1 MSIKDINQETEK
13 EYTISSDI
21 PQDEFEWIGQDVN
34 ALGEM
39 KRPSVSFWRDAW
51 FRLKKDKIAMIFLGI
66 LVFIVLG
73 AILVPMFSPYDISS
87 MDVTHTNMGL
97 MSKIDGALHLFGT
110 DDLGR
115 DMFVRVWYGGRISM
129 IIAFSAV
136 FINVIVGIVY
146 GGISGY
152 FGGKIDNVM
161 MRIVEIIGGIP
172 YLLIVILLMVVMK
185 PGIATMIIAYSTVGW
200 TGMARL
206 VRGQVIQL
214 KEQEYIIASQTM
226 GGSSARIIAKHL
238 IPNLLPIVIVNL
250 TLSIPSAI
258 FTEAFLSFIGLGVP
272 VPEASWGTL
281 CNDGIVVFQNY
292 PLQLII
298 PGLFISITMLSFNLL
313 GDSLRDCLD
322 PKLRR

>member
-1 MSIKDINQETEK
+1 M
-13 EYTISSDI
+13 
-21 PQDEFEWIGQDVN
+21 
-34 ALGEM
+34 L
-39 KRPSVSFWRDAW
+39 
-51 FRLKKDKIAMIFLGI
+51 LKL
-66 LVFIVLG
+66 
-73 AILVPMFSPYDISS
+73 
-87 MDVTHTNMGL
+87 
-97 MSKIDGALHLFGT
+97 
-110 DDLGR
+110 
-115 DMFVRVWYGGRISM
+115 W
-129 IIAFSAV
+129 
-136 FINVIVGIVY
+136 
-146 GGISGY
+146 
-152 FGGKIDNVM
+152 
-161 MRIVEIIGGIP
+161 
-172 YLLIVILLMVVMK
+172 
-185 PGIATMIIAYSTVGW
+185 
-200 TGMARL
+200 
-206 VRGQVIQL
+206 
-214 KEQEYIIASQTM
+214 